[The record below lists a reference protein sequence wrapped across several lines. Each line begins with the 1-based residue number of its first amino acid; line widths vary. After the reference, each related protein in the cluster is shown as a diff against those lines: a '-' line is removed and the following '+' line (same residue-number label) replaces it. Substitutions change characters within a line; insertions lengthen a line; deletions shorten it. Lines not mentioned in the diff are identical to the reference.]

1 MQVKGRI
8 MLDLKMKIL
17 VVDDFSTMRR
27 IVKNILK
34 QIGYTEIDEAED
46 GNGAL
51 AKLRQDRDDLF
62 VSDWNMP
69 NMTGLD
75 LLKAIRADNVLNNM
89 PVLMVTAEAKKEN
102 VVDAIQAGVNNYVVK
117 PFTAAGLKEK
127 VGKIVEKGGLLG

>member
-1 MQVKGRI
+1 MKAKGGI
-8 MLDLKMKIL
+8 MLDLKIKIL

-51 AKLRQDRDDLF
+51 AKLRQDKYDLI

-75 LLKAIRADNVLNNM
+75 LLKAIRADGALNGI

-102 VVDAIQAGVNNYVVK
+102 VVEAIKAGVNNYIVK
-117 PFTAAGLKEK
+117 PFTAEVLREK
-127 VGKIVEKGGLLG
+127 IEKIFDNK

>member
-51 AKLRQDRDDLF
+51 AKLRQDKYDLI

-75 LLKAIRADNVLNNM
+75 LLKAIRADGALNGI

-102 VVDAIQAGVNNYVVK
+102 VVEAIKAGVNNYIVK
-117 PFTAAGLKEK
+117 PFTAEVLREK
-127 VGKIVEKGGLLG
+127 IEKIFDNK